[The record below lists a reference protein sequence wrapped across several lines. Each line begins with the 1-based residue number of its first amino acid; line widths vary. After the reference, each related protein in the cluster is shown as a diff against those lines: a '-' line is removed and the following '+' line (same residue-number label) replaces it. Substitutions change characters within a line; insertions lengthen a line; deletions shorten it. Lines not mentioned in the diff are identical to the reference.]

1 MVSGLLRLR
10 FSTTCFGRNSGS
22 IKEEEVNALRCM
34 VPDLSRSFLAPLPE
48 EEVVESE
55 PTTSFSFVRL
65 VLSTGSDFTK
75 RALLL
80 LGHHCH
86 YCYRHLQSKIRSAYL
101 RKRRSSHDSDIGSL
115 NNCSCRNHKHLILRH
130 R

>member
-1 MVSGLLRLR
+1 MDAAGSMLPICLDLLSSYSGTVIFITAPVS
-10 FSTTCFGRNSGS
+10 
-22 IKEEEVNALRCM
+22 A
-34 VPDLSRSFLAPLPE
+34 RSFLATLSE